1 MRSQFPLLY
10 SLMAAGSL
18 SLLHGTGVSAETV
31 VRGPGRS
38 YFVESSPVVPATDNM
53 EYLGEPIY
61 HAGSSEIMAGP
72 HSGKILR
79 PQLRHGFPRA
89 HAGLHLGM
97 HKKCHPLNTMDIPN
111 PWHPSGVGCSSIHGC
126 GEAVIGGRWGKW
138 KYSGLGVH
146 RKLMFGGMH
155 HGLRHGGTV
164 ISDSCGCHA
173 DSGVILGSPYNKASD
188 STVIM
193 ESVQPM
199 NDSDAFVPVLPE
211 SGDAIPVPPDPDAT

>member
-18 SLLHGTGVSAETV
+18 SLLHGTLVSAETV

-38 YFVESSPVVPATDNM
+38 HFVESAPTVPATDHV

-61 HAGSSEIMAGP
+61 HSGPSYVMEGP
-72 HSGKILR
+72 HSGKVLR
-79 PQLRHGFPRA
+79 PHLRHGFPRP

-97 HKKCHPLNTMDIPN
+97 HKKCHPLHTMDIPN
-111 PWHPSGVGCSSIHGC
+111 PWHSYGGVCSSMHGC
-126 GEAVIGGRWGKW
+126 GEPVIGGKWGKW
-138 KYSGLGVH
+138 KLSGLGAQ

-155 HGLRHGGTV
+155 HGLRHGGHV

-173 DSGVILGSPYNKASD
+173 DSGVILGSPYDKGSD

-199 NDSDAFVPVLPE
+199 YDSEAPVPATPG